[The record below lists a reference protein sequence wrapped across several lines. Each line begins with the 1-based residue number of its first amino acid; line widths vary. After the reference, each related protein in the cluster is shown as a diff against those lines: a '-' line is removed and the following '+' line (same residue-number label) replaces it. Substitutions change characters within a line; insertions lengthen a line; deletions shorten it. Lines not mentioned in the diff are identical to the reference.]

1 MSSVPMTLDGSGK
14 NVSVRARLTN
24 LSTQQNAVL
33 GTYTFNFATGK
44 YTTESEDIYGA
55 FQAVNGFPQPETDP
69 PTDPPQQQPEPT
81 QNQEPQNDH
90 QEGVNGFTYSNGIWY
105 YYTDADHVLG
115 EWVNGAWVFYE
126 PGTNGYW
133 DEKNEWHWN

>member
-1 MSSVPMTLDGSGK
+1 MSSVPMTLDGSGQ

-44 YTTESEDIYGA
+44 YTTNSEDIYGA

-69 PTDPPQQQPEPT
+69 PTEAPQPQTEQPHNTDP
-81 QNQEPQNDH
+81 PQNDH
-90 QEGVNGFTYSNGIWY
+90 QEGVNGFTRDGIWY
-105 YYTDADHVLG
+105 YYTDADGILG
-115 EWVNGAWVFYE
+115 TWVNGGWVFYE
-126 PGTNGYW
+126 PGVNGYW
-133 DEKNEWHWN
+133 DENNNWIWN